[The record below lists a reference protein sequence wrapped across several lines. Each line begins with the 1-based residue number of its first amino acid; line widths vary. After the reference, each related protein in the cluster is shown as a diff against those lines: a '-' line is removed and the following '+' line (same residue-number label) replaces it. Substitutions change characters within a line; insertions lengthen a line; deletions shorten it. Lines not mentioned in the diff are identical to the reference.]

1 MLATTYGRALS
12 LGTSALLAVGLSGC
26 AASAPSFNAHAAQPQ
41 TTGALAPSSLRIADG
56 DFDRDPLAVDADAAL
71 ADLDAAL
78 RIFDEAYAGLE
89 GKPRLPAASKLAET
103 RARLST
109 TPRWEPRAFAG
120 ELRALLGQPDGHL
133 AFGYGGHAPLRLSAL
148 PTREREPLGA
158 TDLLR
163 RAGAVGEEPSPA
175 FTLAAMTTTAP
186 FSVPPRAPKVS
197 VTWDGVPTLAI
208 RTFDSAARGELE
220 KLPAIAARL
229 RRAPAFVVDLRGN
242 GGGNYA
248 YAEAFALA
256 LTDRSL
262 LRLDER
268 EVRSAAAAYGRANSA
283 RRRLAA
289 GEVPEAARG
298 LYEAHITAL
307 EADARTATAEGTARA
322 ELVVHGATVRG
333 RAPGPLEGRAVFLV
347 DRGCAS
353 ACEMLLSLARQIPG
367 VIVAGENTYGGM
379 AVGEVAFFRLP
390 ASGVTLSLGT
400 RAFRDPLG
408 DFVETRG
415 FLPDV
420 WLDGRSALA
429 SAQHLA
435 LEGPGARLAR
445 SAARSEHLAPHA
457 LAGHRATL
465 TDATPR

>member
-1 MLATTYGRALS
+1 MLVTTYGRALS
-12 LGTSALLAVGLSGC
+12 LGMSALLAVGIGGC
-26 AASAPSFNAHAAQPQ
+26 AASTPSFNAHAAQSQ
-41 TTGALAPSSLRIADG
+41 TTGALASSSFRIADS
-56 DFDRDPLAVDADAAL
+56 DFDRDPRAVDADSAL

-89 GKPRLPAASKLAET
+89 GKPRLPAASKIAEA
-103 RARLST
+103 RARLSA

-120 ELRALLGQPDGHL
+120 ELRDLLGQPDGHL
-133 AFGYGGHAPLRLSAL
+133 AFGYGGHAPLRLSAI
-148 PTREREPLGA
+148 PAREPLGA

-163 RAGAVGEEPSPA
+163 RVSAVGEEPRPA
-175 FTLAAMTTTAP
+175 FTLAAMTTTAS
-186 FSVPPRAPKVS
+186 FSVPSHAAKVS

-220 KLPAIAARL
+220 KLPTIAARL

-283 RRRLAA
+283 RRRLVA

-298 LYEAHITAL
+298 LYEAHIAAL
-307 EADARTATAEGTARA
+307 EADARAATAEGTARA

-379 AVGEVAFFRLP
+379 AVGEVAFFQLP

-408 DFVETRG
+408 DFVEARG

-445 SAARSEHLAPHA
+445 SATRSEHLAPRA
-457 LAGHRATL
+457 LAGSRATL